1 MADQYT
7 KPCCSSPS
15 NHTLTPTSLSKI
27 PHIPISWY
35 PLHSSISPFPH
46 TLHNPF
52 LNPFNPFHY
61 PFHADIFLSLSQ
73 FLSSCPLPFHT
84 PAYHQLL
91 HIYCHTP
98 HTRYIPTFCHSSHS
112 LFKPNFLTTI
122 HHPWIPF
129 PWFPCM
135 WSFSSMYTH
144 HIQCLSLIFHHHTHL
159 GSSYT
164 HHRLL
169 YYTFNIFL
177 SSPGTWSLSLLTNS
191 LASDAIRGD
200 VYQHRRKRMLDSPSR
215 KVQPCMLLLTWR
227 ID

>member
-1 MADQYT
+1 M
-7 KPCCSSPS
+7 
-15 NHTLTPTSLSKI
+15 PTSSSHFHNSY
-27 PHIPISWY
+27 PHAHYPSI
-35 PLHSSISPFPH
+35 PLHITNSYIYIAIPLIPVIS
-46 TLHNPF
+46 LHSAIHPTHC
-52 LNPFNPFHY
+52 LSP
-61 PFHADIFLSLSQ
+61 IFW
-73 FLSSCPLPFHT
+73 PLF
-84 PAYHQLL
+84 
-91 HIYCHTP
+91 
-98 HTRYIPTFCHSSHS
+98 
-112 LFKPNFLTTI
+112 I
-122 HHPWIPF
+122 HPRIPF